1 MYNNHSITMK
11 KTLLIGFALMASFWS
26 GCAQNNAADLGQQNV
41 KQQIN
46 QKEMKTNELT
56 KAEFMTQVYNYE
68 KNPNEWKFEGDKPAI
83 IDFYATWCGPCRM
96 VAPILDELAAEYA
109 DRIVIYK
116 INTEKERDLAAAFG
130 IRSIPSLLFIPV
142 SGQPQMVQGALS
154 KADFQNV
161 IDEVLLKK

>member
-1 MYNNHSITMK
+1 
-11 KTLLIGFALMASFWS
+11 
-26 GCAQNNAADLGQQNV
+26 
-41 KQQIN
+41 
-46 QKEMKTNELT
+46 
-56 KAEFMTQVYNYE
+56 
-68 KNPNEWKFEGDKPAI
+68 
-83 IDFYATWCGPCRM
+83 M